1 VLDAAPRIL
10 TSSEVFA
17 ELWEAFAERDA
28 WVDRVKVEGHTAL
41 LRRSANIFF
50 PTPKPSL

>member
-17 ELWEAFAERDA
+17 EAFAEREA
-28 WVDRVKVEGHTAL
+28 LVEVTLPYSAAAPTVFPRTQAIAL
-41 LRRSANIFF
+41 MR
-50 PTPKPSL
+50 